1 MSMNLN
7 NIGTHVLSI
16 RAWNKKSK
24 EMYSSRQLYEM
35 NYMYCPYTNSFFFGE
50 QELRDLLPLKS
61 TGLIGKLSKPIYEG
75 DILGREPYSNE
86 KYLVKI
92 GIYDNNEEYEDKQ
105 RGVGVYLQE
114 LGDEDERVRCITD
127 VFGSDINTDA
137 NVLGNV
143 FENEAINITINYP
156 TYL

>member
-1 MSMNLN
+1 M
-7 NIGTHVLSI
+7 TLS
-16 RAWNKKSK
+16 
-24 EMYSSRQLYEM
+24 
-35 NYMYCPYTNSFFFGE
+35 
-50 QELRDLLPLKS
+50 
-61 TGLIGKLSKPIYEG
+61 
-75 DILGREPYSNE
+75 
-86 KYLVKI
+86 VKI